1 MISFYINIFPNISF
15 YLLPRFIII
24 IYSGAAAAGG
34 AAAGAGGGAPEIQE
48 EMTR

>member
-1 MISFYINIFPNISF
+1 MISFCINIFTNISF